1 MKLSLIFLI
10 SGFALSAFAGP
21 AVLIEEQGRVV
32 QPTPTLQSENQR
44 GPTRRQSDRQG
55 ERTSETRIQ
64 PLSQRSSLRE
74 KYVDQQFE
82 SSLDMRA
89 KRRVGIGAMTAGNTG
104 LLGALIELNFAP
116 ENSVI
121 TAFGGGPG
129 FSAFNFQWKHVFGG
143 DNFSPYAGLGYARW
157 YSASGNGN
165 SLDKST
171 PSLLSGKFLS
181 ENQKRSGH
189 FAVDLLT
196 PTLGIQY
203 NQLFGDYVGTAVFAE
218 VTLLTSVSDLSSA
231 PNGGIGAIYYF

>member
-1 MKLSLIFLI
+1 MKQFFILLVSSLVT
-10 SGFALSAFAGP
+10 GFAFSALAGP
-21 AVLIEEQGRVV
+21 AVLIEENGSRVQTT
-32 QPTPTLQSENQR
+32 QPLQIEN
-44 GPTRRQSDRQG
+44 
-55 ERTSETRIQ
+55 ERSGQQETRIQ

-74 KYVDQQFE
+74 KYVDQQFD
-82 SSLDMRA
+82 SALDMRA
-89 KRRVGIGAMTAGNTG
+89 KRRVGVGAMAEGNTG

-129 FSAFNFQWKHVFGG
+129 FNSFNFQWKHVFGG
-143 DNFSPYAGLGYARW
+143 ESFSPYAGVGYARW

-171 PSLLSGKFLS
+171 PALLSGKFLS

-189 FAVDLLT
+189 FAIDLLT

-218 VTLLTSVSDLSSA
+218 ITFLTSLSDLSPA
-231 PNGGIGAIYYF
+231 PNGGIGALYYF